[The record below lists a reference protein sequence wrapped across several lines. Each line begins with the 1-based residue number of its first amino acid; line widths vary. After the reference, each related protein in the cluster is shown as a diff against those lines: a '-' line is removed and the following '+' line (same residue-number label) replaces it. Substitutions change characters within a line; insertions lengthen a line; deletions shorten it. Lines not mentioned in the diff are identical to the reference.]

1 MVDSPNVK
9 RTDSGIE
16 IAPLYDESS
25 MRGSDIKADLG
36 SPGRAPYTRGIYP
49 TMHRDRLWT
58 MRQYAGFGTAADTNA
73 RFKFLLEAGQTGLS
87 CAFDLPTQMG
97 YDSDHPRAAGEV
109 GKVGVAIDSIDDM
122 RTLLADL
129 PLDKVTTSM
138 TINSTA
144 GILLLL
150 YELVAEERGVP
161 ASAISGTIQ
170 NDLLKEYIARGTYVY
185 PPRPSMRIITDIFAY
200 CAKNVPKWNTISISG
215 YHIRE
220 AGSTAVQELAFTLA
234 NAIAY
239 VQAAVDAGLDV
250 DAFAPRLSF
259 FWNGHN
265 NFFEEVAKFRA
276 SRRMWYRIMT
286 ERFGAKN
293 PASHLM
299 RFHTQTGGATLTAQQ
314 PLNNVVRVAVQSMA
328 AVLGGTQSLHTNGYD
343 EALGLPTEEAARIA
357 LRTQQIIGYE
367 SGITDTPDPLAGSF
381 YVESLTN
388 EVERL
393 AWEYITRIDDMGGA
407 VNAIEAGFQMEEID
421 EAAYAYTKSI
431 DDSSRTIVGVNKFTS
446 EETTDVP
453 VLKVDGERERNQVER
468 LKKFKDARDA
478 SLVAARLDDVRT
490 AARGSENL
498 LYPMKAALKA
508 HATLG
513 EVSDA
518 LRDVFGVHRP
528 G

>member
-1 MVDSPNVK
+1 MKDKQPLK

-16 IAPLYDESS
+16 VQPLYDESS
-25 MRGSDIKADLG
+25 LAGTDVSEHLG
-36 SPGRAPYTRGIYP
+36 TPGVAPYTRGIYP

-58 MRQYAGFGTAADTNA
+58 MRQYAGFGSAADTNA
-73 RFKFLLEAGQTGLS
+73 RFKFLLDAGQTGLS

-97 YDSDHPRAAGEV
+97 YDSDHSRAAGEV
-109 GKVGVAIDSIDDM
+109 GKVGVAIDSLDDM

-144 GILLLL
+144 AILLLM
-150 YELVAEERGVP
+150 YEIVAEERGVS
-161 ASAISGTIQ
+161 ASEISGTIQ

-200 CAKNVPKWNTISISG
+200 CTKHVPKWNTISISG

-250 DAFAPRLSF
+250 DTFAPRLSF

-276 SRRMWYRIMT
+276 SRRMWHHIMT

-293 PASHLM
+293 QASHLM

-367 SGITDTPDPLAGSF
+367 SGVTDTPDPLAGSY

-393 AWEYITRIDDMGGA
+393 AWEYIQRIDAMGGA
-407 VNAIEAGFQMEEID
+407 VAAIESGFQMEEIE
-421 EAAYAYTKSI
+421 EAAYSYTKSI
-431 DDSSRTIVGVNKFTS
+431 DDKSRTIVGVNKFTS
-446 EETTDVP
+446 NEATDIP
-453 VLKVDGERERNQVER
+453 VLKVDADREKHQIAR
-468 LKKFKDARDA
+468 LAEYKANRDTA
-478 SLVAARLDDVRT
+478 VVAARLEDLRA
-490 AARGSENL
+490 AARGTDNV

-508 HATLG
+508 NATLG

-518 LRDVFGVHRP
+518 LRDVFGIHRP
-528 G
+528 S

>member
-1 MVDSPNVK
+1 MTEK

-16 IAPLYDESS
+16 VQPLYDAESLS
-25 MRGSDIKADLG
+25 AFDAANELG
-36 SPGRAPYTRGIYP
+36 SPGSAPYTRGIYP
-49 TMHRDRLWT
+49 SMHRDRLWT

-97 YDSDHPRAAGEV
+97 YDSDHARAAGEV
-109 GKVGVAIDSIDDM
+109 GKVGVAIDSLDDM

-144 GILLLL
+144 AILLLM
-150 YELVAEERGVP
+150 YELVAQERGVP

-185 PPRPSMRIITDIFAY
+185 PPRQSMRIITDIFAY

-250 DAFAPRLSF
+250 DTFAPRLSF

-265 NFFEEVAKFRA
+265 NFFEELAKFRA

-293 PASHLM
+293 PASQLM

-328 AVLGGTQSLHTNGYD
+328 AVMGGTQSLHTNGFD

-367 SGITDTPDPLAGSF
+367 SGVTDTPDPLAGSY

-393 AWEYITRIDDMGGA
+393 AWEYIKRIDEMGGA
-407 VNAIEAGFQMEEID
+407 VNAIEAGFQMEEIE
-421 EAAYAYTKSI
+421 EAAYAYTKSV
-431 DDSSRTIVGVNKFTS
+431 DDGSRTIVGVNKFTS
-446 EETTDVP
+446 DEATNVP
-453 VLKVDGERERNQVER
+453 VLKIDAERERNQVER
-468 LKKFKDARDA
+468 LRQFKQRRDGA
-478 SLVAARLDDVRT
+478 QVAARLDDLRA
-490 AARGSENL
+490 AARGSDNV
-498 LYPMKAALKA
+498 LYPMRAALKA
-508 HATLG
+508 NATLG

-518 LRDVFGVHRP
+518 LRDVFGVYRP
-528 G
+528 S